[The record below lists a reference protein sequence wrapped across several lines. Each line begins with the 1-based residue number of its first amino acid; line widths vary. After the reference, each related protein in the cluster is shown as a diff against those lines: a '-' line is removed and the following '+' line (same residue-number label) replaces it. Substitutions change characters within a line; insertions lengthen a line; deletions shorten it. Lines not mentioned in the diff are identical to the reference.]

1 MEFNMAKKTNKKAT
15 PSKVPSKA
23 SSKVT
28 SKKEKKVTLRSAST
42 IDDLGLNKVQAK
54 TITTMFSKENLAPYS
69 IARITGIPRRK
80 VMKTLEIQKLKTYS
94 PGSYK

>member
-1 MEFNMAKKTNKKAT
+1 MAKKVNKKSTVSKA
-15 PSKVPSKA
+15 PSKVTA
-23 SSKVT
+23 
-28 SKKEKKVTLRSAST
+28 KKQKKVTLRSAST

-54 TITTMFSKENLAPYS
+54 TITTMFSKENLTPHS
-69 IARITGIPRRK
+69 IARITGISRRK